1 MTKQLAGK
9 TALVTGGSRGIGRA
23 IATAL
28 ANAGANVIVH
38 YGKSEQPAQAL
49 VSELHAA
56 GVKAEAVGADLAS
69 FAEVKSLFPKL
80 EPILKRLNA
89 TGKLDILV
97 NNAGIAPFTAFSAVT
112 PQEFDE
118 VIAVNVKAP
127 MFIIQ
132 QALPH
137 LNDGGRII
145 NTSSAVTRSVFFAE
159 SLVPYA
165 ASKAAVDMLTRYLAE
180 VAAPRNITVN
190 SVNPGVIETDMAAFA
205 RTPEGAEQTKAMQA
219 LKRIG
224 QPEDVAD
231 IVAFLAGPGGRW
243 ITGQNIDA
251 SGGSKL

>member
-1 MTKQLAGK
+1 MTRQLEGK
-9 TALVTGGSRGIGRA
+9 TALVTGASRGIGQA

-28 ANAGANVIVH
+28 ASAGANVIVH
-38 YGKSEQPAQAL
+38 YGKSGQPAQTL
-49 VSELHAA
+49 VGELQKL
-56 GVKAEAVGADLAS
+56 GVKAEAVGADLAK
-69 FAEVKSLFPKL
+69 FEEVQSLFGKL
-80 EPILKRLNA
+80 EPVLKRINGTA
-89 TGKLDILV
+89 SFDILV
-97 NNAGIAPFTAFSAVT
+97 NNAGIAPFTPFPAVT

-118 VIAVNVKAP
+118 VFAVNVKAP

-159 SLVPYA
+159 MLVPYA

-190 SVNPGVIETDMAAFA
+190 SINPGVIETDMAAFA
-205 RTPEGAEQTKAMQA
+205 RTPEGAEQTRAMQA